1 MAGLAKKE
9 LGNYNELTIG
19 KDPKGREIRPRD
31 LNNYISNILSDYQG
45 YVSAY
50 VNMKTEEEQYGK
62 ASSYY
67 MRDAKRKALELKQR
81 IAKWDNKNIVW

>member
-1 MAGLAKKE
+1 
-9 LGNYNELTIG
+9 
-19 KDPKGREIRPRD
+19 
-31 LNNYISNILSDYQG
+31 
-45 YVSAY
+45 
-50 VNMKTEEEQYGK
+50 MKTEEEKYGS